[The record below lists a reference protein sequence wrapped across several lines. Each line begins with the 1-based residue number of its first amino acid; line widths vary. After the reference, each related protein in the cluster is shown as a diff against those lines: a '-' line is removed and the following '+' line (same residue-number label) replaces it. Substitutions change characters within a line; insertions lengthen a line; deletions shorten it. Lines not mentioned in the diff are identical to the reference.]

1 MQNFFMLI
9 KLCGLYVLLDADM
22 LMNKQLLYVQS
33 ISFLVCF
40 LLEMLAASCLSLFLS
55 SLSCICTL
63 FFLSNLSSSLSP
75 RIKTTHEILTL
86 TEKAIFILHI
96 NLYNKLVLY
105 QLFHTSHKMLGRT
118 SIVKYDTNIVCI
130 SR

>member
-1 MQNFFMLI
+1 
-9 KLCGLYVLLDADM
+9 
-22 LMNKQLLYVQS
+22 
-33 ISFLVCF
+33 
-40 LLEMLAASCLSLFLS
+40 
-55 SLSCICTL
+55 
-63 FFLSNLSSSLSP
+63 
-75 RIKTTHEILTL
+75 L

-130 SR
+130 SRWKSCIINLQQIHKHPAKRWTRCN